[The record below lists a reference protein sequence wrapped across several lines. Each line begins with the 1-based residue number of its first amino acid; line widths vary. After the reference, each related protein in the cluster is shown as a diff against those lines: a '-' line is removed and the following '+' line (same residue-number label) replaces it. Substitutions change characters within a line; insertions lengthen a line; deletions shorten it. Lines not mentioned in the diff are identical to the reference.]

1 MLPGSPHP
9 VVLLPIDANSGKPT
23 VPSASEPLLHFACV
37 TEPGKSSAR
46 ERMMPA
52 CASSTPGYDRE
63 VHSHFDVLDRCAFT
77 PCVHTCIQAASMA
90 FCTARMF
97 PTPSHIPHLCTGRKR
112 GALYCPCIVARVMP
126 LRVSVGEALVWR
138 LVALSTAMTDAS
150 TAAAAAEARGSAAL
164 SAAGGNGNGNG
175 NGGGAMHRH
184 HGGNVGT
191 ATAGSSGSL
200 PLQVGFRVLFRLHA
214 AQAGT

>member
-1 MLPGSPHP
+1 MSLHTLCPH
-9 VVLLPIDANSGKPT
+9 LCSGRKHGALYCP
-23 VPSASEPLLHFACV
+23 
-37 TEPGKSSAR
+37 
-46 ERMMPA
+46 
-52 CASSTPGYDRE
+52 Y
-63 VHSHFDVLDRCAFT
+63 
-77 PCVHTCIQAASMA
+77 I
-90 FCTARMF
+90 

-150 TAAAAAEARGSAAL
+150 TAAAEAEARGSAAL

-175 NGGGAMHRH
+175 NGNGGGTVHRH
-184 HGGNVGT
+184 QGGNVGT

-200 PLQVGFRVLFRLHA
+200 PLQVGFRV
-214 AQAGT
+214 